1 MSLTTKIIA
10 KILMLCGISLTCTA
24 CYAMPSTGYMMNI
37 EGMVYD
43 EASGKPIEG
52 IKIRSNDGQHIRNGA
67 SDAEGKFQIIYG
79 TDPPLTLTVTVED
92 IDGPEN
98 GGEWAMQINQVEVTE
113 KNFAPSANGLEGH
126 WEVDFA
132 LTLKPQSNENE

>member
-43 EASGKPIEG
+43 EATGKPIER
-52 IKIRSNDGQHIRNGA
+52 IKISGKDGYSSRGSE
-67 SDAEGKFQIIYG
+67 SDANGKFQILYH
-79 TDPPLTLTVTVED
+79 TEPPSTLTVTVED

-98 GGEWAMQINQVEVTE
+98 GGEWATQIKQVEVTE

-132 LTLKPQSNENE
+132 LTLKPQEYENE